1 MLEHLDPPFLDLHAA
16 TLVARDHYEVR
27 TDARRFENW
36 ETYVAG
42 KIGLGVAADYAR
54 GWGLGEIRDRV
65 YGLANELRRR
75 LAALPGVT
83 VRDLGVERCGIVT
96 LTAAGH
102 SASAIQQALRE
113 RAINAT
119 VSRLT
124 STRLDMEAR
133 GLSELLRVSV
143 HYYNSEEEIE
153 RLVAALREVLRR

>member
-1 MLEHLDPPFLDLHAA
+1 
-16 TLVARDHYEVR
+16 
-27 TDARRFENW
+27 
-36 ETYVAG
+36 
-42 KIGLGVAADYAR
+42 VAADYAR

-102 SASAIQQALRE
+102 PASAIQQALRE